1 MERPPLA
8 AAHRDR
14 FEDNCLGLDDENL
27 LGWLVNLR
35 LRHLT
40 DLFVN
45 RLMGPR
51 QNRQWV
57 LAMKDLVQ
65 RPT

>member
-14 FEDNCLGLDDENL
+14 FEDEWLGLDDDEL
-27 LGWLVNLR
+27 LGCLVDLR
-35 LRHLT
+35 LRHVT
-40 DLFVN
+40 DLFVD

-51 QNRQWV
+51 QNRHWV
-57 LAMKDLVQ
+57 LAMKELVQ